1 MTRWLLRAR
10 SARIGSPSK
19 PRSPYGLSSMTS
31 RSYCSASA
39 MIASRRGSDSVT
51 PAGLWKFGT
60 V

>member
-10 SARIGSPSK
+10 SARSGSCSK
-19 PRSPYGLSSMTS
+19 PSRPYGLSSMMS
-31 RSYCSASA
+31 RSCFSARA
-39 MIASRRGSDSVT
+39 MIASRRGSESVT